1 MLDMD
6 NRSRGYV
13 FQWALLGIVGIAVIA
28 TLWHFLFF
36 LTAEFAVIG
45 AIVPVND
52 SVWEHF
58 KVILYPILLFSII
71 EYRYIGYHA
80 NNFIIAKTVAIFLTL
95 LLIGAVFYTYYY
107 IAGEQIAWANISI
120 FIGAL
125 IIGQLASAWVMTLDP
140 MPKYLKYVAIAFIV
154 ALAIVLIVFTY
165 NPFHTQ
171 ISLDTAAGVFGMP

>member
-125 IIGQLASAWVMTLDP
+125 IIGQLASAWVITLDP

-171 ISLDTAAGVFGMP
+171 ISLDTAAGVFGLP

>member
-6 NRSRGYV
+6 IRVRGYV
-13 FQWALLGIVGIAVIA
+13 LQWALLGIVGVAVIA

-36 LTAEFAVIG
+36 LTGEFAVIG
-45 AIVPVND
+45 AIVPVNN

-58 KVILYPILLFSII
+58 KVILYPVLLFSLI

-80 NNFIIAKTVAIFLTL
+80 NNYIIAKTVTIFLTL
-95 LLIGAVFYTYYY
+95 LLIGAVFYTYFY
-107 IAGEQIAWANISI
+107 AVKEQIAAANIAI

-125 IIGQLASAWVMTLDP
+125 IIGQLAGAWVMTNDP
-140 MPKYLKYVAIAFIV
+140 LPKYLKYVAIAFII
-154 ALAIVLIVFTY
+154 ALAIVLIVYTY

-171 ISLDTAAGVFGMP
+171 ISLDTAAKIFGLP